1 MIKSKKLSGLV
12 LASMILAGGTV
23 FGVQPAGA
31 ADDTAQQ
38 INELQQGVNSN
49 RQRITQL
56 ENAQAASKDYSKD
69 IAANTDGIA
78 ANKKAIGDNTTA
90 IASNKSA
97 IAAEK
102 TARENG
108 ETSLNDRITN
118 VKEYLQKDAA
128 DTYVTKDAAAVQD
141 GAIVKAKD
149 TIGNNVTN
157 LDAGLAKETA
167 ARIGADKAQDKVIE
181 QVNQNVATGFDNI
194 NKNIGTITT
203 QLNQQDANEAAARE
217 AADKTEAAARE
228 SGDNALND
236 RITNVKEYL
245 QKDAA
250 DTYVTKADAAVKDGA
265 IVKAKDTIGNN
276 VTNLDAGLAKETAAR
291 IGADKAQDKAIST
304 INTNMANGFDTLNK
318 NIGTITTQ
326 LNQQDANEAA
336 AREAADQ
343 KLQGNIDKAVN
354 DQAAINKSV
363 QDTLNSSGAVA
374 SADATK
380 AANEAAAKASQIADS
395 MKDRMDVISG
405 NQDITSE
412 SDLIKKDQSIGQNL
426 TNVDT
431 ALHKEIAARI
441 GADKAQDKVIEK
453 INSNVATG
461 FDNINKNI
469 GTITTQLNQ
478 QDANEAAA
486 REAADNTEKA
496 AREAGDKALDDR
508 ITNVKEYLQKDAADT
523 YVTKDDAAVQ
533 DGAIVKA
540 KDTIGNNVTN
550 LDAGLAKETAA
561 RIGADKAQDKVIN
574 TINSNMVTGFDNI
587 NKNMASGFDALN
599 QADAKEAATRAAD
612 DQKLQGNIDKEAN
625 ERKAAD
631 KTLQGNIDTE
641 VNDRKEAVSAEETAR
656 KAADKTLQT
665 NIDNE
670 VNDRKEAVSAEET
683 ARKAADQ
690 TLQTNIDNEANERTA
705 ADNALQTGLN
715 KEIATREDAVTRL
728 QNRIHDVSKE
738 VDTVGA
744 LSMAMSG
751 LHPLSYDEG
760 DARFQ
765 LSAAVGTYD
774 GTEALALGGFYHF
787 NHDTLLSVGVA
798 TDIGGDEHRM
808 GANIGFTKR
817 IGQGGRM
824 TSPSEGTV
832 SDIMNDIRR
841 LEQKQ
846 AELEQE
852 NAVLKQ
858 QVAALQK

>member
-354 DQAAINKSV
+354 DQAAINK
-363 QDTLNSSGAVA
+363 
-374 SADATK
+374 
-380 AANEAAAKASQIADS
+380 
-395 MKDRMDVISG
+395 R
-405 NQDITSE
+405 
-412 SDLIKKDQSIGQNL
+412 
-426 TNVDT
+426 
-431 ALHKEIAARI
+431 
-441 GADKAQDKVIEK
+441 
-453 INSNVATG
+453 
-461 FDNINKNI
+461 
-469 GTITTQLNQ
+469 
-478 QDANEAAA
+478 
-486 REAADNTEKA
+486 
-496 AREAGDKALDDR
+496 
-508 ITNVKEYLQKDAADT
+508 
-523 YVTKDDAAVQ
+523 YV
-533 DGAIVKA
+533 
-540 KDTIGNNVTN
+540 
-550 LDAGLAKETAA
+550 
-561 RIGADKAQDKVIN
+561 
-574 TINSNMVTGFDNI
+574 S
-587 NKNMASGFDALN
+587 
-599 QADAKEAATRAAD
+599 
-612 DQKLQGNIDKEAN
+612 
-625 ERKAAD
+625 
-631 KTLQGNIDTE
+631 
-641 VNDRKEAVSAEETAR
+641 
-656 KAADKTLQT
+656 
-665 NIDNE
+665 
-670 VNDRKEAVSAEET
+670 
-683 ARKAADQ
+683 
-690 TLQTNIDNEANERTA
+690 
-705 ADNALQTGLN
+705 
-715 KEIATREDAVTRL
+715 
-728 QNRIHDVSKE
+728 
-738 VDTVGA
+738 
-744 LSMAMSG
+744 
-751 LHPLSYDEG
+751 
-760 DARFQ
+760 RF
-765 LSAAVGTYD
+765 SRY
-774 GTEALALGGFYHF
+774 F
-787 NHDTLLSVGVA
+787 
-798 TDIGGDEHRM
+798 I
-808 GANIGFTKR
+808 
-817 IGQGGRM
+817 
-824 TSPSEGTV
+824 
-832 SDIMNDIRR
+832 
-841 LEQKQ
+841 
-846 AELEQE
+846 
-852 NAVLKQ
+852 
-858 QVAALQK
+858 